1 MPDSSKLN
9 LIQEMLETAE
19 TSVRTAQKLLAEITG
34 GKMPSEQ
41 KMEKYAKKAADI
53 DLDELPNEDGDS
65 IVEGVFDGQNMIG
78 KNKRTYAVPAN
89 YASKSKLVA
98 GDILK
103 LTIKPDGAF
112 VYKQIHPVERKRII
126 GTLTY
131 EDGQYKVLTESK
143 VYNVLLASVT
153 YFKGEIGDKV
163 TLIVPEEEE
172 TEWGAIEN
180 ILPADGEEGSTDA
193 DLEMTTRHL

>member
-1 MPDSSKLN
+1 MSDSSKFTI
-9 LIQEMLETAE
+9 IQEMLETAE
-19 TSVRTAQKLLAEITG
+19 TSIRTAQKLFAEMSG
-34 GKMPSEQ
+34 GKISSEQ
-41 KMEKYAKKAADI
+41 KSEKYAKKAADI
-53 DLDELPNEDGDS
+53 DFDELPMEDGDA

-112 VYKQIHPVERKRII
+112 VYKQIHPVPRKRII

-131 EDGQYKVLTESK
+131 EDGQYKVLTDLK
-143 VYNVLLASVT
+143 VYDVLLASVT

-180 ILPADGEEGSTDA
+180 ILAIDEDANTTDM

>member
-1 MPDSSKLN
+1 MADSSKLT
-9 LIQEMLETAE
+9 LIQELLETAE
-19 TSVRTAQKLLAEITG
+19 TSVHTAQKLLAEITG
-34 GKMPSEQ
+34 EKIGSAKS
-41 KMEKYAKKAADI
+41 EKYIQKASNI
-53 DLDELPNEDGDS
+53 DFDETASEEGDA

-103 LTIKPDGAF
+103 LTVKPDGAF
-112 VYKQIHPVERKRII
+112 VYKQISPVERRRII

-163 TLIVPEEEE
+163 TIIVPDDEDCD
-172 TEWGAIEN
+172 WGAIEN
-180 ILPADGEEGSTDA
+180 VLPADA
-193 DLEMTTRHL
+193 DENSPDYNLNLATKNL